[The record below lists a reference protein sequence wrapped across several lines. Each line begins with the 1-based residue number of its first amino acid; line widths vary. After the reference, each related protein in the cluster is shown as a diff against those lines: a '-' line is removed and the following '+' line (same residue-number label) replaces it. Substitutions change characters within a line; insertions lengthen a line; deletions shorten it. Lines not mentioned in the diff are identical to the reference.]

1 MRVSLP
7 LILMRCILAN
17 ISLKTKSKYLKNLY
31 TVKPN
36 MENIEKST
44 TFSIRYFT
52 ILVHPIVC

>member
-1 MRVSLP
+1 MRLSLP

-17 ISLKTKSKYLKNLY
+17 ISLEKKSKYLKNLY

-44 TFSIRYFT
+44 TF
-52 ILVHPIVC
+52 